1 MSRPLPN
8 INMKFIEYF
17 KDFPD
22 CYVVIGGTAM
32 SIMSSEIGLNT
43 RVTKDYDLV
52 LKEENLSNSFIET
65 LHLFIKNAG
74 YNQYEKKNG
83 VKHNFYR
90 FDKPKDNRYPA
101 MLELFSRSS
110 LDFIM
115 KKNNQTRP
123 MHFVNSE
130 SLSALL
136 LNDDY
141 YNMLSVG
148 SEVSDG
154 GIVCLSLPYLIV
166 FKAKAWI
173 DLSTRKDLGQKNVS
187 THDIKKHINDVF
199 HLVQGLNGAERLFLN
214 LSVQQD
220 MKDFLEKV
228 QEINVDYASNVG
240 SILEK
245 AETIDLLTILFGLE
259 N

>member
-1 MSRPLPN
+1 MNRPLLN
-8 INMKFIEYF
+8 INMKFMEFF

-43 RVTKDYDLV
+43 RVTKDYDMV
-52 LKEENLSNSFIET
+52 LKEENLSTSFIET
-65 LHLFIKNAG
+65 LHLFIKDAG

-90 FDKPKDNRYPA
+90 FDKPLDNRFPA
-101 MLELFSRSS
+101 MLELFSRSPI
-110 LDFIM
+110 DFNLTI
-115 KKNNQTRP
+115 NNQTRP

-141 YNMLSVG
+141 YNMLNVG

-166 FKAKAWI
+166 F
-173 DLSTRKDLGQKNVS
+173 
-187 THDIKKHINDVF
+187 
-199 HLVQGLNGAERLFLN
+199 
-214 LSVQQD
+214 
-220 MKDFLEKV
+220 
-228 QEINVDYASNVG
+228 
-240 SILEK
+240 
-245 AETIDLLTILFGLE
+245 
-259 N
+259 